1 MKKLYGL
8 NPMAPEFVPIACGNV
23 LRAGQPLIAST
34 SYNYHSMY
42 APPPYLPP
50 PVPSA
55 APVTNLFSNQQQQSW
70 FMQQQ
75 QQQQHGSPRR
85 QQQATT
91 PLASLSQSR
100 TAYRP
105 NRSMIAHPPPL
116 GGVAGGRTKSAQH
129 FGVGGGIS
137 APSPPSINFNSSFNS
152 SSPFAHL
159 NSVFQNAATSLMQA
173 PRFSMTG
180 QSSTSNQQLL
190 LMQQQHQH
198 QQQYLQ
204 QQQQHQSLHSS
215 FRGFDISFD
224 GGSPSVNHSAAPA
237 DDNQHIH
244 HRAVSKPLTV
254 QQLEAA
260 LMKRETSAA
269 AAATA
274 TATATSATSNATKT
288 DQAAW
293 TPSPLNNVT
302 GSIWTPLNGPTLWD
316 VFAKDEESNK
326 NMPLYM
332 RAQQYASN
340 QSQLSDGNGDD
351 EQMDLLVNSFVT
363 STTADEDDRLDT
375 LSDDDDDED
384 DDLADVPLWAHGLN
398 DVDDDF
404 ERKTLQFEESVLRPI
419 RNDHSLD

>member
-1 MKKLYGL
+1 MFSFGRKLWERYIERCRDSNSLKGIIWSQLRSHLDALEMKKLYGL

-91 PLASLSQSR
+91 PLASLGQSR

-159 NSVFQNAATSLMQA
+159 NSVFQVSFGPFTCDAIFQCLVYLI
-173 PRFSMTG
+173 PPFS
-180 QSSTSNQQLL
+180 
-190 LMQQQHQH
+190 
-198 QQQYLQ
+198 
-204 QQQQHQSLHSS
+204 
-215 FRGFDISFD
+215 
-224 GGSPSVNHSAAPA
+224 V
-237 DDNQHIH
+237 
-244 HRAVSKPLTV
+244 
-254 QQLEAA
+254 
-260 LMKRETSAA
+260 
-269 AAATA
+269 
-274 TATATSATSNATKT
+274 
-288 DQAAW
+288 
-293 TPSPLNNVT
+293 
-302 GSIWTPLNGPTLWD
+302 
-316 VFAKDEESNK
+316 
-326 NMPLYM
+326 
-332 RAQQYASN
+332 
-340 QSQLSDGNGDD
+340 
-351 EQMDLLVNSFVT
+351 
-363 STTADEDDRLDT
+363 
-375 LSDDDDDED
+375 
-384 DDLADVPLWAHGLN
+384 
-398 DVDDDF
+398 
-404 ERKTLQFEESVLRPI
+404 
-419 RNDHSLD
+419 